1 VYSWH
6 ARSTSLGEW
15 SGGRLLAGR
24 RAANPAVP
32 TSAVGSGPRPATV
45 DSPLTHRSLKDTET
59 VAHLANGP
67 IARWA
72 GHTGPS
78 GGPRTSG
85 PSQSSEG
92 AARATSRS
100 GLVSGCQERVNTGD
114 QPFQLRETAARI
126 GWRPGTRPPPS
137 AGTVIPPCRSL
148 LDGPGAW
155 SFVSSPH
162 CDLIFEPVW
171 SPNSACSEV
180 AVTKRAMGR
189 PQGVESAGAGSSTR
203 AYRTGGS
210 ARRDRRGTRTPRTT
224 HPSPPG

>member
-126 GWRPGTRPPPS
+126 GWRPGTRPS
-137 AGTVIPPCRSL
+137 QSRNVNPPCRSL

-155 SFVSSPH
+155 PPASLPHGTITPRSAFLSPAQRAPSARAGYGKPRAG
-162 CDLIFEPVW
+162 EPY
-171 SPNSACSEV
+171 
-180 AVTKRAMGR
+180 GR
-189 PQGVESAGAGSSTR
+189 PHRLQLERDSPIDVARNTRGAG
-203 AYRTGGS
+203 
-210 ARRDRRGTRTPRTT
+210 
-224 HPSPPG
+224 